1 MDIPLTND
9 ELIRRFQQWLLASYR
24 VDGTVALRIRHARML
39 AGQVQLVLA
48 TDEQIEQALIHTR
61 GYSAEYR
68 HSILA
73 SWKLLYRWATAKR
86 LVMFDPTLLLDPIPV
101 RKRVPRIAPDAAV
114 SAALLNASPR
124 DRALVMLA
132 RYACLRLSEIAALR
146 MKDRTSDTLII
157 RGKGDKERFVDIN
170 PPLMLALTALEKE
183 QPFGA
188 YFPGAT
194 DGHLHPQSVHKI
206 IKRVTGW
213 HPHSLRH
220 AGATAAYQ
228 ATRNL
233 RAVQEMLGHSSLAT
247 TERYLHI
254 TSAERREA
262 AHATIIHP
270 SAMLAA

>member
-1 MDIPLTND
+1 MTND
-9 ELIRRFQQWLLASYR
+9 EMIRRFEQWLLASYR
-24 VDGTVALRIRHARML
+24 AEGTVKLRVRHARML
-39 AGQVQLVLA
+39 AAHVQLALA
-48 TDEQIEQALIHTR
+48 TDEQIEQALIVTR

-73 SWKLLYRWATAKR
+73 SWKLLYRWASAKR

-101 RKRVPRIAPDAAV
+101 RKRVPRIAADSAV
-114 SAALLNASPR
+114 SRALVNASAR

-132 RYACLRLSEIAALR
+132 RYACLRLSEIAALHMR
-146 MKDRTSDTLII
+146 DRVGETLII

-170 PPLMLALTALEKE
+170 PPLMLALTTLEDE
-183 QPFGA
+183 QPYGA

-194 DGHLHPQSVHKI
+194 AGHLHPQSVHKI
-206 IKRVTGW
+206 IKRITGW
-213 HPHSLRH
+213 HPHALRH

-262 AHATIIHP
+262 AMATIIQGG
-270 SAMLAA
+270 AMLAA